1 MKYLKKKEL
10 ANKSGAGAKNLKE
23 YHLFKQL
30 MFLKKNAPNLTDS
43 SILEVE
49 SEDPKTSEST
59 RSRYQPHTTTL
70 RKRKYYEDDFEN
82 EILQSLKNAE
92 NRHVSFFKSILPFL
106 EKLDDHQTL
115 MYQSRVMQIL
125 TDFNQPT
132 YQYNQPSYSGYQTA
146 FQSSYERPQQTTAT
160 YQTTRNPSASI
171 HGQTSPNPT
180 IEDISHNIS
189 DVLSNTQE
197 SEYDFT

>member
-1 MKYLKKKEL
+1 LKKQEL
-10 ANKSGAGAKNLKE
+10 ANKSGAGAKKIKE

-30 MFLKKNAPNLTDS
+30 MFLKRNAPNLTDS
-43 SILEVE
+43 SIIEE
-49 SEDPKTSEST
+49 SEDPEASENI
-59 RSRYQPHTTTL
+59 RSRYKAHTL

-92 NRHVSFFKSILPFL
+92 NRNVSFFKSILPFL

-115 MYQSRVMQIL
+115 TYQSRVMQIL
-125 TDFNQPT
+125 SDFNQPT

-146 FQSSYERPQQTTAT
+146 FQSGYERPQQTTAT

-171 HGQTSPNPT
+171 HGQTSPNST
-180 IEDISHNIS
+180 IEDISHNLS

-197 SEYDFT
+197 SEYDFS